1 MGWKYQVKLAGTL
14 RYSSYRLSEIQEPLP
29 TSDEGADNVSYLSA
43 YCYKTYRLTE
53 LSHSLRI
60 VRISLNHC
68 R

>member
-1 MGWKYQVKLAGTL
+1 
-14 RYSSYRLSEIQEPLP
+14 LSEIQEPLP